1 MKKLFSVPAIFLLTS
16 LSVELFAQ
24 CPMCKMA
31 AESNLKNGGT
41 TGLGLNGG
49 IIYLFLLPYLTV
61 GIIGYLWWK
70 NRKKD
75 ADDLSTDS
83 GEQAKWN

>member
-1 MKKLFSVPAIFLLTS
+1 MKKLFSILVFFLAAS
-16 LSVELFAQ
+16 LAAGLFAQ

-49 IIYLFLLPYLTV
+49 IIYLFLMPYLLVAT
-61 GIIGYLWWK
+61 IGYLWWK
-70 NRKKD
+70 NRKQS
-75 ADDLSTDS
+75 ADDLTADAD
-83 GEQAKWN
+83 EQAKWN